1 MSKALNRK
9 LFSMVSFCFLLSIF
23 AGCNKSAEPEPT
35 VPQNASNAQ
44 EEAQKAKRE
53 GFLKIERGIL
63 NIIGKAILASSLMI
77 ILIKMVLKFTQT
89 NTIMTLGSF
98 FVGMMFYLCVMYL
111 LELKWR
117 KFNAL

>member
-53 GFLKIERGIL
+53 AERQQELVIEDAKRQLPIPSGPKTIEVPANMDDLDRKILKG
-63 NIIGKAILASSLMI
+63 ASDD
-77 ILIKMVLKFTQT
+77 K
-89 NTIMTLGSF
+89 
-98 FVGMMFYLCVMYL
+98 
-111 LELKWR
+111 
-117 KFNAL
+117 